1 MNNKNEFVAGF
12 AWRRSDRTTERG
24 NWLRD
29 LAIALAVAL
38 AATLLF
44 VAGDAHAQDRIIQI
58 SGNNH
63 TAMVTVTIG
72 KSQDVRTG
80 TSFVDVMVGDP
91 EVADVNPL
99 TDHTL
104 SILAKKIG
112 TTRVSV
118 YAEGKKLIGI
128 FDVEVSYDITRLTN
142 ELKRRFAGSHLQA
155 STVNGRIML
164 SGEVADAATLDKA
177 VTIARQ
183 FGPEI
188 INSVSV
194 MSPQQVMLEVRF
206 IEISRTAGREL
217 GVQWNHFGQKTLAN
231 IGDGTGAGGLPIT
244 PAGSSHFKNPG
255 VTSGGANGTD
265 VLRSAAVAAGVIS
278 GASPFG
284 FIIGRLVAGG
294 LSADALINML
304 EQKGVARSLA
314 EPNLVALSG
323 DTASFLAGGEYPIPV
338 AGSFGQVTVDYKK
351 YGVGLAF
358 TPTVLGGGLIN
369 MKIEPE
375 VSQIDT
381 THTVTVANGI
391 SVPALIVR
399 RASTTVELR
408 DGQSFVI
415 GGLLQT
421 DNKNQIEQLPWLG
434 SVPVLGAL
442 FSSKSYQKNET
453 DLAIIVTPH
462 LVRPARPGD
471 VIKVAGRRHAAAER
485 RRLLPARQDRG
496 QPRRRARS
504 RQSPPVSPSPASS
517 RTPGTCSICRRGEY
531 PMRPSSNAVRSFAL
545 AAVLATLAGCSE
557 YLDRRDT
564 ISLSGGNAVA
574 TNQVTQ
580 MVDPWPRASA
590 KRNIAFDGNRME
602 SAVTRYR
609 TNTVYPPVGTGTSA
623 SYQPAPANAPNNTT
637 PVGPTVTQ
645 PAAPVK

>member
-1 MNNKNEFVAGF
+1 
-12 AWRRSDRTTERG
+12 
-24 NWLRD
+24 
-29 LAIALAVAL
+29 
-38 AATLLF
+38 
-44 VAGDAHAQDRIIQI
+44 
-58 SGNNH
+58 
-63 TAMVTVTIG
+63 VTIG
-72 KSQDVRTG
+72 KSQDVRTE

-118 YAEGKKLIGI
+118 YSEGKKLIGI

-142 ELKRRFAGSHLQA
+142 ELKRRFPRSSLQA

-164 SGEVADAATLDKA
+164 SGEVIDAGTLDKA

-217 GVQWNHFGQKTLAN
+217 GVQWNRFGGNSLMNVGNRTS
-231 IGDGTGAGGLPIT
+231 AGNLPIT
-244 PAGSSHFKNPG
+244 PSGDNSFKNPAYNPTPTIPG
-255 VTSGGANGTD
+255 SGGLNNTD
-265 VLRSAAVAAGVIS
+265 VLRSAGVAAGVLS

-284 FIIGRLVAGG
+284 FLIGRLVASGV
-294 LSADALINML
+294 STDVMINAL
-304 EQKGVARSLA
+304 EQKGIARSLA

-338 AGSFGQVTVDYKK
+338 AGSLGQVTVDYKK

-358 TPTVLGGGLIN
+358 TPTVLSHGLIN
-369 MKIEPE
+369 LKIEPE
-375 VSQIDT
+375 VSSIDT
-381 THTVTVANGI
+381 THSVSVGGGV

-415 GGLLQT
+415 GGLLQS
-421 DNKNQIEQLPWLG
+421 DNKNQIDQLPWLG
-434 SVPVLGAL
+434 SVPVLGML

-471 VIKVAGRRHAAAER
+471 VIKSPADDTLPPNDADFFLLGKTEVTREEARAITPATARVAAA
-485 RRLLPARQDRG
+485 
-496 QPRRRARS
+496 
-504 RQSPPVSPSPASS
+504 
-517 RTPGTCSICRRGEY
+517 GT
-531 PMRPSSNAVRSFAL
+531 RPFTGHMLDMPKGISD
-545 AAVLATLAGCSE
+545 AA
-557 YLDRRDT
+557 
-564 ISLSGGNAVA
+564 IH
-574 TNQVTQ
+574 
-580 MVDPWPRASA
+580 
-590 KRNIAFDGNRME
+590 
-602 SAVTRYR
+602 
-609 TNTVYPPVGTGTSA
+609 
-623 SYQPAPANAPNNTT
+623 
-637 PVGPTVTQ
+637 
-645 PAAPVK
+645 

>member
-1 MNNKNEFVAGF
+1 VNKHNEINVGF
-12 AWRRSDRTTERG
+12 HWRTADRTSKRG

-29 LAIALAVAL
+29 LAIALAIAI
-38 AATLLF
+38 AASILGMI
-44 VAGDAHAQDRIIQI
+44 GDAHAQSRSIQI
-58 SGNNH
+58 SGNNR
-63 TAMVTVTIG
+63 TVMVTVPIG
-72 KSQDVRTG
+72 KSEDVRTDS
-80 TSFVDVMVGDP
+80 SFVDVTVGDP

-99 TDHTL
+99 TDHAL
-104 SILAKKIG
+104 SILGKKIG

-142 ELKRRFAGSHLQA
+142 ELRRRFPGSQVKA

-188 INSVSV
+188 INTVSV
-194 MSPQQVMLEVRF
+194 MSPQQVLLEVRF

-217 GVQWNHFGQKTLAN
+217 GVQWNRVGDNSILN
-231 IGDGTGAGGLPIT
+231 IGNRVTANNLPIT
-244 PAGSSHFKNPG
+244 PSSIAGE
-255 VTSGGANGTD
+255 T
-265 VLRSAAVAAGVIS
+265 AAGVIS

-284 FIIGRLVAGG
+284 FLIARLVAAGVKT
-294 LSADALINML
+294 DVMINAL
-304 EQKGVARSLA
+304 EEKGIARSLA

-323 DTASFLAGGEYPIPV
+323 DTASFLAGGEYPIPIS
-338 AGSFGQVTVDYKK
+338 GSFGQVTVDYKK

-358 TPTVLGGGLIN
+358 TPTVLGRGLIN

-381 THTVTVANGI
+381 THTVTVSQGVN
-391 SVPALIVR
+391 VPALIVR

-421 DNKNQIEQLPWLG
+421 DNKNAIEQLPWLG

-471 VIKVAGRRHAAAER
+471 EIRTPADDTLPANDVDFFLLGKTEVTRQQAAQLTPSTARIAVAGD
-485 RRLLPARQDRG
+485 LPFTGHMLDLPKG
-496 QPRRRARS
+496 
-504 RQSPPVSPSPASS
+504 
-517 RTPGTCSICRRGEY
+517 G
-531 PMRPSSNAVRSFAL
+531 SNA
-545 AAVLATLAGCSE
+545 AV
-557 YLDRRDT
+557 
-564 ISLSGGNAVA
+564 
-574 TNQVTQ
+574 Q
-580 MVDPWPRASA
+580 
-590 KRNIAFDGNRME
+590 
-602 SAVTRYR
+602 
-609 TNTVYPPVGTGTSA
+609 
-623 SYQPAPANAPNNTT
+623 
-637 PVGPTVTQ
+637 
-645 PAAPVK
+645 

>member
-1 MNNKNEFVAGF
+1 VNNKNEYVADF
-12 AWRRSDRTTERG
+12 AWRHSDRTAG
-24 NWLRD
+24 AGCWLRD
-29 LAIALAVAL
+29 LAIALAIAVA
-38 AATLLF
+38 ASLLCI
-44 VAGDAHAQDRIIQI
+44 VGDAHAQVRSIQI
-58 SGNNH
+58 SGN
-63 TAMVTVTIG
+63 TRTTMVTVTIG
-72 KSQDVRTG
+72 KSQDVHTD

-99 TDHTL
+99 TDHSL

-118 YAEGKKLIGI
+118 YSESKKLIGI

-142 ELKRRFAGSHLQA
+142 ELRRRFPGSSLQA
-155 STVNGRIML
+155 STVNGRIL
-164 SGEVADAATLDKA
+164 LAGEVADAATLDKA

-206 IEISRTAGREL
+206 VEISRTAAREL
-217 GVQWNHFGQKTLAN
+217 GVQWNRFGGNSIAN
-231 IGDGTGAGGLPIT
+231 IGNQTSASNLPIT
-244 PAGSSHFKNPG
+244 PSGSTFSNVTPG
-255 VTSGGANGTD
+255 DLPAT
-265 VLRSAAVAAGVIS
+265 AAGVIS

-284 FIIGRLVAGG
+284 FLIARLAGG
-294 LSADALINML
+294 GVATDVAINAL

-338 AGSFGQVTVDYKK
+338 AGTLGQITVDYKK

-358 TPTVLGGGLIN
+358 TPTVLAHGLIN

-375 VSQIDT
+375 VSSIDT
-381 THTVTVANGI
+381 THTVSVANGI
-391 SVPALIVR
+391 SIPALIVR

-415 GGLLQT
+415 GGLLQS
-421 DNKNQIEQLPWLG
+421 NNQNQIDQLPWLG

-471 VIKVAGRRHAAAER
+471 VIKSPADDTLPPNDTDFFLLGKTEVTREEARALTPATARVAAA
-485 RRLLPARQDRG
+485 
-496 QPRRRARS
+496 
-504 RQSPPVSPSPASS
+504 
-517 RTPGTCSICRRGEY
+517 
-531 PMRPSSNAVRSFAL
+531 
-545 AAVLATLAGCSE
+545 
-557 YLDRRDT
+557 
-564 ISLSGGNAVA
+564 
-574 TNQVTQ
+574 
-580 MVDPWPRASA
+580 
-590 KRNIAFDGNRME
+590 GNR
-602 SAVTRYR
+602 
-609 TNTVYPPVGTGTSA
+609 PFTGHMLDIPKGVSD
-623 SYQPAPANAPNNTT
+623 
-637 PVGPTVTQ
+637 
-645 PAAPVK
+645 AAIQ

>member
-1 MNNKNEFVAGF
+1 MNNNNECAAGF
-12 AWRRSDRTTERG
+12 SWRHADRTTKRG

-29 LAIALAVAL
+29 LTIALAIAVA
-38 AATLLF
+38 ASLLCM
-44 VAGDAHAQDRIIQI
+44 VGDACAQQRTIQI
-58 SGNNH
+58 AGSTR

-72 KSQDVRTG
+72 KSQDVRTDA
-80 TSFVDVMVGDP
+80 SFVDVMVGDP

-99 TDHTL
+99 TDHSI

-118 YAEGKKLIGI
+118 YSEGKRMVGI

-142 ELKRRFAGSHLQA
+142 ELKRRFPGSHLQA

-164 SGEVADAATLDKA
+164 SGEVADAASLDKA

-206 IEISRTAGREL
+206 IEVSRTAGREL
-217 GVQWNHFGQKTLAN
+217 GVQWNHVGQKTLAN
-231 IGDGTGAGGLPIT
+231 IGDRKPASGLPV
-244 PAGSSHFKNPG
+244 AQ
-255 VTSGGANGTD
+255 
-265 VLRSAAVAAGVIS
+265 AAGAAAGLIS
-278 GASPFG
+278 GAAPFG
-284 FIIGRLVAGG
+284 FIIGRLVANG
-294 LSADALINML
+294 LSADVLINML
-304 EQKGVARSLA
+304 EQQGVARSLA

-338 AGSFGQVTVDYKK
+338 AGSFGSVTVDYKK

-381 THTVTVANGI
+381 THTVSVGGGVA
-391 SVPALIVR
+391 VPALIVR

-415 GGLLQT
+415 GGLLQA

-434 SVPVLGAL
+434 SIPVLGTL

-471 VIKVAGRRHAAAER
+471 EI
-485 RRLLPARQDRG
+485 
-496 QPRRRARS
+496 
-504 RQSPPVSPSPASS
+504 
-517 RTPGTCSICRRGEY
+517 RTP
-531 PMRPSSNAVRSFAL
+531 ADD
-545 AAVLATLAGCSE
+545 TLPPNDVDFFLLGKSE
-557 YLDRRDT
+557 
-564 ISLSGGNAVA
+564 
-574 TNQVTQ
+574 
-580 MVDPWPRASA
+580 
-590 KRNIAFDGNRME
+590 
-602 SAVTRYR
+602 VTREQAR
-609 TNTVYPPVGTGTSA
+609 ALTPVAARIATAGERPFTGHMLDLPKGGTSD
-623 SYQPAPANAPNNTT
+623 
-637 PVGPTVTQ
+637 
-645 PAAPVK
+645 AAIQ